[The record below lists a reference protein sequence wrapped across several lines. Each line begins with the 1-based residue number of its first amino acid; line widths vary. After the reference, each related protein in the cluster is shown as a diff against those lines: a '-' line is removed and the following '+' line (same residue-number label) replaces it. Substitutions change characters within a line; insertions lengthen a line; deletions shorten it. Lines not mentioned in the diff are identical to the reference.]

1 MKYIYLGLIHENTR
15 KCTYTHKSN
24 LLKSKHITLLFLHR
38 ILPFLFNVNMLLWSN
53 SYQLVK
59 SYLLFFNYYL
69 LRLLLKLSSR
79 IHASTSPERSTLTL
93 ACLIILSNVIL
104 VMPFGFCIQ
113 WLLALFGSDKTF
125 LWIYVLCC
133 ALHSPVYECEWCFVF
148 RFLTLSIHLW
158 HWEPHQPVQHQ
169 WYTSAPCST
178 HLHPAERASVCRGRN
193 QHQWGEGRD
202 LLLQTPTDVFYCV
215 IIQQTDFELYENT
228 PRYCK
233 WFSVTL

>member
-1 MKYIYLGLIHENTR
+1 
-15 KCTYTHKSN
+15 
-24 LLKSKHITLLFLHR
+24 
-38 ILPFLFNVNMLLWSN
+38 MLLWSN
-53 SYQLVK
+53 SYQLLK
-59 SYLLFFNYYL
+59 SYLLFFNDYL
-69 LRLLLKLSSR
+69 LTLLLKLSSR

-104 VMPFGFCIQ
+104 VMPFGFCIR
-113 WLLALFGSDKTF
+113 WLRALFGSDKTF

-193 QHQWGEGRD
+193 QHQWGE
-202 LLLQTPTDVFYCV
+202 TPTDVFLLCNYT
-215 IIQQTDFELYENT
+215 TDRLWALWKHT
-228 PRYCK
+228 
-233 WFSVTL
+233 TLTVKGFQWPFTGRNNEECLCRRRMSMRKHLSHL